1 MSAECKS
8 RELVSKL
15 TAVKRDR
22 AGRVKRRIEEKN
34 VRVVMKCM
42 FWVDGRIL
50 MCNSKS
56 YGERQFGSPEVGHIV
71 VGWGVYYAL

>member
-1 MSAECKS
+1 M
-8 RELVSKL
+8 
-15 TAVKRDR
+15 
-22 AGRVKRRIEEKN
+22 KRRIEEKN